1 MILIFLPVVGAMIA
15 AVAAVVVAVLNL
27 HKTNEVHLSLNSR
40 LDKLLELTASTA
52 KAEAH
57 TEIAQAA
64 QAAAETLAA
73 AKADTVQQVAA
84 ATPSSGAL
92 RREAE
97 FQDTGVYPGG
107 TEKKGP

>member
-64 QAAAETLAA
+64 QLAAETIAA
-73 AKADTVQQVAA
+73 VKADALQQIATAA
-84 ATPSSGAL
+84 PTSGAL
-92 RREAE
+92 RREAD
-97 FQDTGVYPGG
+97 FQDGG
-107 TEKKGP
+107 TYPPNEEKK